1 MAHQSR
7 QSASTARTDDASSG
21 RSSPCSDKRGNF
33 LTAADEEKKIG
44 GGLLGDSLGL
54 GPEGREIGEEAI
66 ARFPTANSI
75 RPGLSTTK
83 TNVKSLH
90 SIKSHH
96 SRAGADGYTLND
108 EDEEPNNSSGA
119 TGEDAGDPYLV
130 RWEGGDADPMNP
142 RSMTT
147 LRRWCI
153 VLVVSGSSLC
163 VTCASSLYT
172 STYGQLMPEFGTSR
186 LVCTLGLS
194 LFVAGLGTGPMVLS
208 PLSEFYGR
216 RPIYICSFTF
226 FLIFTVPCA
235 FAQNIQTML
244 VARFL
249 DGLAGSAFLSVAGGT
264 VGDMF
269 AKHELSAPMMVY
281 TASPF
286 VGPELGPLVGG
297 FIVQNTTWRWC
308 FYVLMIWSAVQLA
321 LIVLFVPETY
331 HPVLLR
337 NKAIRLRKETG
348 NPDWIAPIEKLSRS
362 IVKTVLWSCIR
373 PFQLLF
379 FEPMCLNLC
388 ILSAILLGII
398 YLFFGAFPL
407 VFQNNHGFTVSQT
420 GLAFLGLFV
429 GMLTG
434 ITSDLFWRRR
444 YDRLVHRSEAQGGGS
459 EPEFRLPATVFGA
472 FLVPLSLF
480 GFGWTTYASV
490 HWIVPIVFSG
500 LFGTGVIWVYSGVFT
515 FLVEAY
521 PLYGASAL
529 AANSFARSYF
539 GAAFPLFG
547 VQMYN
552 NLGYQWATTLLAF
565 LALAMAPFPIL
576 FFRFGKRLRGNS
588 RFASG

>member
-1 MAHQSR
+1 M
-7 QSASTARTDDASSG
+7 
-21 RSSPCSDKRGNF
+21 
-33 LTAADEEKKIG
+33 I
-44 GGLLGDSLGL
+44 
-54 GPEGREIGEEAI
+54 
-66 ARFPTANSI
+66 
-75 RPGLSTTK
+75 
-83 TNVKSLH
+83 
-90 SIKSHH
+90 
-96 SRAGADGYTLND
+96 
-108 EDEEPNNSSGA
+108 
-119 TGEDAGDPYLV
+119 
-130 RWEGGDADPMNP
+130 
-142 RSMTT
+142 
-147 LRRWCI
+147 
-153 VLVVSGSSLC
+153 
-163 VTCASSLYT
+163 
-172 STYGQLMPEFGTSR
+172 
-186 LVCTLGLS
+186 
-194 LFVAGLGTGPMVLS
+194 LS

-226 FLIFTVPCA
+226 FLIFTIPCA

-286 VGPELGPLVGG
+286 IGPEVGPLVGG
-297 FIVQNTTWRWC
+297 FVVQNTTWRWC
-308 FYVLMIWSAVQLA
+308 FYVLMVWSAVQLA

-388 ILSAILLGII
+388 ILSAILLGIL

-407 VFQNNHGFTVSQT
+407 VFQNNHGFTASQT
-420 GLAFLGLFV
+420 GLSFLGLFV
-429 GMLTG
+429 GMLAG

-444 YDRLVHRSEAQGGGS
+444 YDRLVQRSEAQGGGS

-500 LFGTGVIWVYSGVFT
+500 LFGTGVIWVFSGVFT

-521 PLYGASAL
+521 PLYAASAL

-539 GAAFPLFG
+539 AAAFPLFG

-552 NLGYQWATTLLAF
+552 NIGYQWATTVLAF
-565 LALAMAPFPIL
+565 LALAMAPFPIV